1 VAGAGSLGGPDAA
14 ATADSNVAVVEH
26 LFEAFA
32 RRDADGMVEVMAA
45 DVLFE
50 PASSE
55 LASREPYEGHRGMRR
70 YLADLARTWA
80 EFRVTI
86 HGYHGAG
93 DRVLARGRVY
103 ARSASPA
110 FIADS
115 EIAFVWSVHDGRIVH
130 GRTFTDLQDAET
142 ELLRSD

>member
-1 VAGAGSLGGPDAA
+1 MAGGSGAA
-14 ATADSNVAVVEH
+14 AAADSNVAIVEH

-32 RRDADGMVEVMAA
+32 RRDADGMVEVMAE
-45 DVLFE
+45 DVVFE

-55 LASREPYEGHRGMRR
+55 LASRESYEGHHGMRR
-70 YLADLARTWA
+70 YLADLTRTWA

-93 DRVLARGRVY
+93 ERVMTRGRVY

-115 EIAFVWSVHDGRIVH
+115 EIAFVWWVRDGRIVH
-130 GRTFTDLQDAET
+130 GRTFTDPRDAEA
-142 ELLRSD
+142 ELRRPD